1 MLEIKDLGSWLPPE
15 AIELYASRGYRE
27 LYPPQAEAVE
37 RGLLDGKSMLLAMP
51 TASGKTLLAELAML
65 RAALAGQRSL
75 YIVPLRAL
83 ASEKYDSFQKFKEL
97 GVAVGIST
105 GDLDKKDERLGRN
118 QIIIATSEKADSLMR
133 NGASWVRDLSVLVVD
148 EIHLLNDPGRGP
160 TLEMTITKLRR
171 CNPALQI
178 IGLSAT
184 VANSREIASW
194 LGADMVCSDWRPI
207 QLREGIICNERLV
220 FSDGEAPLAGGKDE
234 SAALVR
240 DTLAQSAQILIFEN
254 SRKNAEAAASRLS
267 ALLVPDEATR
277 ELSSRILASGE
288 SETAVRLASCV
299 SHGVAFHHAGL
310 LPEQRRLVEQGFRES
325 RIKVI
330 ASTPT
335 LAAGLNLP
343 ARRVLIRSYK
353 RYEYGR
359 GMAPIPVIEYRQM
372 AGRAGRPGLDP
383 YGESFLLAKND
394 AEMKE
399 LFEHYINGSPEEIW
413 SKLASQSALRTHIL
427 STIAAGFARSD
438 PELKAFM
445 ATTFYAQQQDSWQL
459 DLTVEKVLQF
469 LKENSMIQWEGEGE
483 LLSSK
488 LGSLV
493 SKLYIDPL
501 SAVIMLEALERKR
514 ADKNMVHASMK
525 SSKFTPALDL
535 SRAASKAPTE
545 LGLIHLI
552 TMTPNMDL
560 LYVQSADGWVEEFID
575 QHQSELYDEDNYDYL
590 LREAKTAAML
600 MDWIGEVNENQIAS
614 RYRIGPGDIRRT
626 AETAQWLM
634 HSLGELSKQLDLGIT
649 FKAEQLAERI
659 HYGASQDLLG
669 LLNLKGIGRVRARKL
684 YLSGITSLE
693 KLKAADQADISR
705 LLGPRIAERIFHQ
718 LKKEENLP

>member
-459 DLTVEKVLQF
+459 DVTVEKVVQF
-469 LKENSMIQWEGEGE
+469 LKENSMISDAEEA
-483 LLSSK
+483 LLPSK

-501 SAVIMLEALERKR
+501 SAVIMLEALKRKR
-514 ADKNMVHASMK
+514 AEKSMGQAEGK
-525 SSKFTPALDL
+525 PSQFTSALDL

-634 HSLGELSKQLDLGIT
+634 HSLAELSKHLDLGIT

-693 KLKAADQADISR
+693 KLKAADQAGISR